1 MRIGIDSRSLN
12 QKGLGVGR
20 YLFNLL
26 RHYPELDRS
35 NEYLLYIKKKG
46 LPSALSNFRS
56 KAISLPLINSNLAW
70 LNLRLPVELV
80 KDKIDLFH
88 CPFYGLPV
96 YQPCPMVVTI
106 HDIIYEIHPEWFPK
120 LQGASFRFLSRLGAK
135 TAKKII
141 AVSEHTKKDIMERYH
156 VPEKKIEVIYEAPD
170 DRYRMIK
177 DEALLKRIE
186 QKYGITKDFL
196 IHVGAIHER
205 RNIIS
210 LLKVF
215 KRLKESGRDL
225 QLVLVGSIQ
234 WSFIDLKRML
244 LYMGLKSDV
253 IHLEYISDEDLV
265 CLYNAARLFV
275 YPSLYEGFGLP
286 LVEAMACGTP
296 IAASNVSSI
305 PEVVGDAAV
314 LFDPYNEDEMLDSIR
329 MVIDDKSARDSLISR
344 GLSRVKRYSWTTA
357 AKRTIELYNQAV
369 KG

>member
-20 YLFNLL
+20 YLFDLL
-26 RHYPELDRS
+26 KHYPELDRS
-35 NEYLLYIKKKG
+35 NEYLLYLKQTG
-46 LPSALSNFRS
+46 LPSALSNFSS
-56 KAISLPLINSNLAW
+56 KAISLPLINSNFAW
-70 LNLRLPVELV
+70 LNFRLPVELLR
-80 KDKIDLFH
+80 DKIDLFH

-135 TAKKII
+135 TARKVI

-156 VPEKKIEVIYEAPD
+156 VPESKIEVIYEAPD
-170 DRYRMIK
+170 DMYRIIK
-177 DEALLKRIE
+177 DEALLKRTK
-186 QKYGITKDFL
+186 QKFGITKDFL
-196 IHVGAIHER
+196 IHVGAIHKR
-205 RNIIS
+205 RNIVS

-234 WSFIDLKRML
+234 WPFIDLKQL
-244 LYMGLKSDV
+244 LLEMGLKSDV
-253 IHLEYISDEDLV
+253 VHLEFISDENLA

-305 PEVVGDAAV
+305 PEVIGDAGI
-314 LFDPYNEDEMLDSIR
+314 LFDPYNEDEILDSIKTI
-329 MVIDDKSARDSLISR
+329 IDDKNARDSLISR
-344 GLSRVKRYSWTTA
+344 GSDRVRRYSWSGA
-357 AKRTIELYNQAV
+357 AKRTIELYNRSL
-369 KG
+369 